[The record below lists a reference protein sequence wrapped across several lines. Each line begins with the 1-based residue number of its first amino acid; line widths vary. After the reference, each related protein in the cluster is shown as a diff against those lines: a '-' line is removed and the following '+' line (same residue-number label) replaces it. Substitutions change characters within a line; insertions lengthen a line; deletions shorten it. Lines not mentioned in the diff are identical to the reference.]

1 MKSLS
6 AIVTAI
12 LAVVSEINSRNDL
25 PNEEVRTLNLFAAAF
40 IPAL

>member
-1 MKSLS
+1 MKSVS

-12 LAVVSEINSRNDL
+12 LAVISEVNARNDF
-25 PNEEVRTLNLFAAAF
+25 PDEEVRTLNLFSAAF